1 MCDSCCA
8 LTGDHTWFAKSSDR
22 PVDEPQVVEA
32 HDRRPAGGRVQAQY
46 LSLPDVG
53 AAAVLGS
60 RPTWLWGF
68 EMGLNEHGVAVGNE
82 RVYTVRDDG
91 SSEPDHLIGMDL
103 VRLALERAGSADQ
116 AVDVIA
122 GLLAEHGQGGV
133 ADATAGEG
141 YYSSFLVADRD
152 GAWILETAGATWA
165 ARSATTG
172 GVAISNRLH
181 LADDWTA
188 SSPDLTAG
196 SSFQDLRA
204 PAVPT
209 GFADVRQAATLAAAE
224 RPDVDA
230 RSLAA
235 AFRHHGG
242 RPWGRPGSTDP
253 DDGRGDHRHDH
264 RDDSAPDPIP
274 GPRADFDG
282 TGVSVCMHVRGYQA
296 TAASLLADLP
306 ADPGAPLRAWV
317 ALGSPCASVYVPVF
331 PAPAVGGLPAVLA
344 DEATWWRFHALRRR
358 VEDGHD
364 AGDDGALVAVR
375 AVLGPIEDELWAEA
389 DAIAAA
395 WRGDDDPAAAVLA
408 TTAGERVDAAL
419 RTLGV

>member
-8 LTGDHTWFAKSSDR
+8 LAGDHTWFAKSSDR
-22 PVDEPQVVEA
+22 PVDEAQVVEA
-32 HDRRPAGGRVQAQY
+32 HDRRRPVGRVQAQY
-46 LSLPDVG
+46 LSLPDAG

-82 RVYTVRDDG
+82 RVYTVRDDE
-91 SSEPDHLIGMDL
+91 SADPDHLIGMDL

-122 GLLAEHGQGGV
+122 GLLADHGQGGV

-141 YYSSFLVADRD
+141 YYSSFLVADRG
-152 GAWILETAGATWA
+152 GAWIVETAGATWA
-165 ARSATTG
+165 ARSASSG
-172 GVAISNRLH
+172 GLAISNRLH
-181 LADDWTA
+181 LTDDWTA
-188 SSPDLTAG
+188 ASPDLAVG

-242 RPWGRPGSTDP
+242 GPWGRPGGDP
-253 DDGRGDHRHDH
+253 ASD
-264 RDDSAPDPIP
+264 PTVDPIP
-274 GPRADFDG
+274 GPLADFDG

-306 ADPGAPLRAWV
+306 ADPSAPLRAWV

-331 PAPAVGGLPAVLA
+331 PAPAVGGVPALLA

-358 VEDGHD
+358 VEDAHD
-364 AGDDGALVAVR
+364 AGDDGGLAAVH
-375 AVLGPIEDELWAEA
+375 AALGPLEGELWDEA
-389 DAIAAA
+389 DVVAAA
-395 WRGDDDPAAAVLA
+395 WRGDDDPAAAAFAASVGPRL
-408 TTAGERVDAAL
+408 DDAL